1 MINHDNMRN
10 VSHQKIGEFWLFI
23 IVVLLRERMIVMR
36 KNRFPVL
43 AFAII
48 IFGLSLNAQAA
59 TNPDLDVLSRARVV
73 KFTGTERISQPFVFD
88 LDVTVPHPALNFAK
102 VVGKPLR
109 VTVAK
114 GRTVAG
120 IVGKI
125 EQSGVTG
132 RQGQYQVRLVPAL
145 NRLTYRIIS
154 RTFAEMNAVQI
165 VNAVVNDASISGL
178 ESRISN
184 TPTTQEISVQ
194 YQESEFAYI
203 SRLLENEGIHYH
215 FEPSGSGVKTVLGD
229 SNNAF
234 PVLSPSKLVFGP
246 RKTPSITSFSRGL
259 ALHSGKIQAGG
270 FNWKTPQVNL
280 TVTATSP
287 LFQNLVEGVFP
298 APVNTPQASQ
308 TFAAKRLAARVTEG
322 QSCGGKSTYPQ
333 LQAGFRF
340 QLVGHPRKDFNQE
353 YVITGVEHHGTPKD
367 YHNTFTCLPVN
378 IVYRPAP
385 LTPQPKIPGVMPG
398 IVVAPQEEMKH
409 VDEFGRVRVR
419 FPWRNPSFSDSSQ
432 FGDSGWVRVAQIAT
446 GIGNTALWLPE
457 VGDEVAIAFQHGDPR
472 RPVIIGSLFNGKNAP
487 PVQLPN
493 NKTQTLFR
501 STSIPGGNIPLEL
514 FIEAKA
520 GQEQLTLRTGSQFI
534 RITPQGITASS
545 KINSPSPTIRRPR
558 PSSGLKTPTR
568 PLAPK
573 R

>member
-1 MINHDNMRN
+1 M
-10 VSHQKIGEFWLFI
+10 SKILCSAFGFLILTLGFSGSS
-23 IVVLLRERMIVMR
+23 
-36 KNRFPVL
+36 L
-43 AFAII
+43 AAPNSD
-48 IFGLSLNAQAA
+48 LAA
-59 TNPDLDVLSRARVV
+59 LSRARVV
-73 KFTGTERISQPFVFD
+73 QFTGTERISQPFVFD
-88 LDVTVPHPALNFAK
+88 IEVTVANRALNFAN
-102 VVGKPLR
+102 VVGQPLK

-114 GRTVAG
+114 GRRVAG
-120 IVGKI
+120 IVENI

-132 RQGQYQVRLVPAL
+132 RQGQYQVRIVPPL
-145 NRLTYRIIS
+145 NRLAYRITS

-165 VNAVVNDASISGL
+165 VNAVVNDAGISGL
-178 ESRISN
+178 ESRISG

-194 YQESEFAYI
+194 YQESEFTYV
-203 SRLLENEGIHYH
+203 SRLLEDEGIHYH
-215 FEPSGSGVKTVLGD
+215 FELSGSGVKIVLGD

-234 PVLSPSKLVFGP
+234 PILSPSKLVFGP

-280 TVTATSP
+280 TATAQSP

-298 APVNTPQASQ
+298 APVTIPQDSQ
-308 TFAAKRLAARVTEG
+308 QFAAKRLAARVTEG

-340 QLVGHPRKDFNQE
+340 RLAGHPRKDFNQE
-353 YVITGVEHHGTPKD
+353 YVITGVEHHGTTKD

-385 LTPQPKIPGVMPG
+385 LTPQPKIAGVIPG
-398 IVVAPQEEMKH
+398 IVVAPQGEMKY

-446 GIGNTALWLPE
+446 GVGNTALWLPE

-472 RPVIIGSLFNGKNAP
+472 RPVIIGSLFNGKDAP

-534 RITPQGITASS
+534 RITPQGITTSS
-545 KINSPSPTIRRPR
+545 KINSPSPTKRRPR
-558 PSSGLKTPTR
+558 SPSGLKTPTR
-568 PLAPK
+568 PLVPK